1 MKKLP
6 PILTYLLIAFVSG
19 FSNRLVFT
27 TSAIYRVQSVGLN
40 PLQLVLVGTTL
51 EVTAFVFEI
60 PTGVVADITSRRLSV
75 IIGVFLIGVGFAVEG
90 LAPLF
95 WLVLLSQVLW
105 GLGFTFVSGALS
117 AWITDEIGVERATP
131 VFLRRTRLSLV
142 GNLLAL
148 PFTLMLARQSLAA
161 PFLVGGLLRIL
172 LAAALALWMPE
183 TGFHPVPKEERQG
196 WGDVWTTA
204 GDGFRQ
210 MRRHPVLR
218 SYLLIGLLLG
228 LYSEGWD
235 RLRDFH
241 LLDQFVFPD
250 LFGVSMGSVE
260 WFVFLSACSQVLG
273 IAAAWIAQ
281 RQVNR
286 PDRVSLTGMLQGL
299 HALMVV
305 CMAGF
310 ALTGNFLAAVFALL
324 MFDTFRSV
332 TFPLLDAWLNRHI
345 RSETRATV
353 LSMTSQLDAL
363 GQMSG
368 GPLIGM
374 IGRIFSVRAA
384 IVTAAGILS
393 PTVWLFRKAGKLS
406 RKENILVDTGDA

>member
-6 PILTYLLIAFVSG
+6 PVSTYLLIALVSG

-40 PLQLVLVGTTL
+40 PLQLVLVGTIL
-51 EVTAFVFEI
+51 EITAFVFEI
-60 PTGVVADITSRRLSV
+60 PTGVVADIISRRLSV

-117 AWITDEIGVERATP
+117 AWITDEIGIDRATP
-131 VFLRRTRLSLV
+131 VFLRRTRISLI

-148 PFTLMLARQSLAA
+148 PLSLILAKQSLAY
-161 PFLVGGLLRIL
+161 PFVAGGLMRIL
-172 LAAALALWMPE
+172 LAAALVLWMPE
-183 TGFHPVPKEERQG
+183 TGFRPVPQEDRQG
-196 WGDVWTTA
+196 WGDVWQTA
-204 GDGFRQ
+204 SSGFQQ

-235 RLRDFH
+235 RLGDFH

-250 LFGVSMGSVE
+250 LLGVSMGSVE
-260 WFVFLSACSQVLG
+260 WFVVLSACSQVLG
-273 IAAAWIAQ
+273 IAAAGIAQ
-281 RQVNR
+281 RQIDR
-286 PDRVSLTGMLQGL
+286 KDRVSLTGMLQGL

-305 CMAGF
+305 SMAGF
-310 ALTGNFLAAVFALL
+310 ALTGNFLGAVFALL
-324 MFDTFRSV
+324 LFDTFRSV
-332 TFPLLDAWLNRHI
+332 TFPLIDAWLNRHI

-374 IGRIFSVRAA
+374 VGRIFSVRMA
-384 IVTAAGILS
+384 IVAAAGILS
-393 PTVWLFRKAGKLS
+393 PTIWLFRRAGRPSS
-406 RKENILVDTGDA
+406 RESILVDAGET